1 MTFRSEAMRQA
12 WMESQLA
19 QAHAHIAA
27 LARTHHAACVERDAL
42 RAEVDAARAALGAA
56 WTRGTLAEGIKQKCR
71 WLEAMIDEAEGRDE

>member
-12 WMESQLA
+12 WMESPLA

-42 RAEVDAARAALGAA
+42 RAELDAARAALGAA
-56 WTRGTLAEGIKQKCR
+56 WTRGTLAEGITRKCR
-71 WLEAMIDEAEGRDE
+71 WLESMVGNVEKPR